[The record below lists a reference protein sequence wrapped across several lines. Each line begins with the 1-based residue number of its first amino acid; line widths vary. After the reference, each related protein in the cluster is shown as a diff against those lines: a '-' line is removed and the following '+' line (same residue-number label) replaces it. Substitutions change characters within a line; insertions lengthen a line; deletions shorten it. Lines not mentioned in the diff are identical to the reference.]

1 MVWFLLTSG
10 LLATLLWIPASRLV
24 WTLSVRRLE
33 RRTARQ
39 LDAME
44 LAGQKQRAG
53 VIAFIVVIP
62 FAFLFNYWLL
72 STYA

>member
-44 LAGQKQRAG
+44 LAGQKRRAG